1 MVAGGG
7 DGTSPTVMRA
17 FINRDDIDFG
27 MAAQLSPVQAFE
39 LVEDSTASLEYGT
52 RITKFQSVSS
62 LTLYFDG
69 GEPCTR
75 IHFVGLRGEV
85 RRTRSSPPE
94 QRGDALHRLRSQGSG
109 LKREAPL
116 NIVYE
121 AKPQPQD
128 HKVGDVT
135 TLGARMLQ

>member
-27 MAAQLSPVQAFE
+27 MAAQLAPVQEFQ

-62 LTLYFDG
+62 LTLYFNG

-85 RRTRSSPPE
+85 RQSCSGVDEPLRS
-94 QRGDALHRLRSQGSG
+94 GVDALRPLAIAGKRPEARGSNEHRL
-109 LKREAPL
+109 
-116 NIVYE
+116 
-121 AKPQPQD
+121 
-128 HKVGDVT
+128 
-135 TLGARMLQ
+135 